1 MGLCDLKELFC
12 VKITLEIQ
20 HFKEEQISMEP
31 EEIYQHSY
39 QIDCMVNIYEY
50 MLEIS
55 QELSQQLLISLMLFP
70 NLLAF
75 LFDRWLERED
85 SQQSEMMRCLK
96 DELKKLEVKEGEA
109 A

>member
-12 VKITLEIQ
+12 AKITLEIQ
-20 HFKEEQISMEP
+20 HFKEEQISMKP

>member
-12 VKITLEIQ
+12 AKITLEIQ

-85 SQQSEMMRCLK
+85 SQQSEMTRCLK